1 MFCSPFIRPN
11 DGKTQPQRQKAAL
24 HYSLFFNSI
33 VLKYAVFSKNNCL
46 FDWCAGFLMIFKER
60 FFFTLMKQITAVRAE
75 LNSFHKVAAKDG
87 FPVRNRI
94 KSPI

>member
-1 MFCSPFIRPN
+1 MFYSPFIRPN
-11 DGKTQPQRQKAAL
+11 DGKTQLQRQKAAL

-60 FFFTLMKQITAVRAE
+60 FFFHPHETNHCCPSRTEFLPQGGSK
-75 LNSFHKVAAKDG
+75 G
-87 FPVRNRI
+87 
-94 KSPI
+94 